1 MEMRRKAS
9 RIANSGIWEG
19 YKAEKFGLFYE
30 MYGISTYSTYSINN
44 GGKKTNVMAIYH
56 LG

>member
-9 RIANSGIWEG
+9 RIGNSGIWEG
-19 YKAEKFGLFYE
+19 YKAKKFGLFYE